1 MPPSMKKGLGK
12 GLNALL
18 DDDNEPFSAVA
29 PAARTS
35 ASSTEQSPHIAP
47 TTANAST
54 PGSQGDFLLELA
66 KIEANPEQPRRSF
79 DIDALSELASSI
91 REHGVIQPIIVER
104 LDDDRYRIIAGER
117 RTRAARMAGLEKVP
131 VVMREY
137 SDQRRLEVALI
148 ENVQREDL
156 NPIEEAQAYRKLMEL
171 GNLSQEEVSTR
182 VGKNRSTIAN
192 ALRLLKLPQSM
203 HEALADGRI
212 TSGHAR
218 AILSLVNP
226 SDQELLYTRILEED
240 LSVRAA
246 ERNAADLSKGQRSDK
261 APKKEAKATAP
272 HPELEGIR
280 QRFME
285 RLGTKVTING
295 SMDKGS
301 LHIDYYSM
309 DDLDRLLELI
319 AGSTT

>member
-18 DDDNEPFSAVA
+18 DDDSEPFSASA
-29 PAARTS
+29 PAAS
-35 ASSTEQSPHIAP
+35 AATFDSGAAKTAAQVSPP
-47 TTANAST
+47 TIT
-54 PGSQGDFLLELA
+54 GDLLLELA
-66 KIEANPEQPRRSF
+66 KIEANPEQPRRNF
-79 DIDALSELASSI
+79 DIDTLSELASSI
-91 REHGVIQPIIVER
+91 REHGVIQPIVVER
-104 LDDDRYRIIAGER
+104 VGDDRYRIIAGER

-156 NPIEEAQAYRKLMEL
+156 NPLEEAQAYRKLMEL

-192 ALRLLKLPQSM
+192 ALRLLKLPESM
-203 HEALADGRI
+203 HEALADGRL

-226 SDQELLYTRILEED
+226 SDQELLYTRILEEE

-246 ERNAADLSKGQRSDK
+246 ERSAADLAKGQRSEK
-261 APKKEAKATAP
+261 AAKKEAKTSASD
-272 HPELEGIR
+272 PELEGIR

-295 SMDKGS
+295 SMEKGS

-319 AGSTT
+319 TGSANQ

>member
-1 MPPSMKKGLGK
+1 
-12 GLNALL
+12 
-18 DDDNEPFSAVA
+18 
-29 PAARTS
+29 
-35 ASSTEQSPHIAP
+35 
-47 TTANAST
+47 
-54 PGSQGDFLLELA
+54 
-66 KIEANPEQPRRSF
+66 
-79 DIDALSELASSI
+79 
-91 REHGVIQPIIVER
+91 
-104 LDDDRYRIIAGER
+104 
-117 RTRAARMAGLEKVP
+117 
-131 VVMREY
+131 
-137 SDQRRLEVALI
+137 
-148 ENVQREDL
+148 
-156 NPIEEAQAYRKLMEL
+156 
-171 GNLSQEEVSTR
+171 
-182 VGKNRSTIAN
+182 
-192 ALRLLKLPQSM
+192 M
-203 HEALADGRI
+203 HDALADGRI

-309 DDLDRLLELI
+309 DDLGRLLELI